1 MDAMSLPAHKALAS
15 AIFDRTF
22 HPVTGKSPHTLAPQS
37 INTSTMNPQGT
48 ELNCIPNL
56 DSVNDKKTVTHPSV
70 IVAMQRIQTTLP
82 PFVGREIWS
91 PQAPHV
97 DVELLVVHTM
107 LRVVELKLCEE
118 EENRI
123 DGDAKMLWAVDWL
136 TRSVDQLG
144 EDDYAFLDPLIAV
157 RMV

>member
-1 MDAMSLPAHKALAS
+1 M
-15 AIFDRTF
+15 
-22 HPVTGKSPHTLAPQS
+22 
-37 INTSTMNPQGT
+37 
-48 ELNCIPNL
+48 E
-56 DSVNDKKTVTHPSV
+56 
-70 IVAMQRIQTTLP
+70 RIQGILP

-97 DVELLVVHTM
+97 DIELLAVHTM
-107 LRVVELKLCEE
+107 LRVVELKVCEE
-118 EENRI
+118 EENRV

-157 RMV
+157 CDLLAC